1 MQLNDEKKI
10 SLEYRVEPGC
20 LGAQGLSHIED
31 FCRYANKHIKSPYY
45 AQFLFTPRYDKQKSE
60 RQYSVNSR
68 NLSQVQAKLYFD
80 HFQINIVEF
89 EEQLDELLSKA
100 IDLYFKR

>member
-1 MQLNDEKKI
+1 MYITDDKKI
-10 SLEYRVEPGC
+10 RLMYRVEPGC
-20 LGAQGLSHIED
+20 LGPQGTSHIED

-45 AQFLFTPRYDKQKSE
+45 CQFVFLPRYDKQVNE

-68 NLSQVQAKLYFD
+68 NLSQVQAKAYFN
-80 HFQINIVEF
+80 HFEIDIEDF
-89 EEQLDELLSKA
+89 EGQLDELLSKT